1 MCTFFFINYRTS
13 FYVKKE
19 KTKNVLN
26 KSKVKDVKPEYLIV
40 NKVCF
45 QNYYKIKLIFSYN
58 NQ

>member
-26 KSKVKDVKPEYLIV
+26 KSKVKI
-40 NKVCF
+40 
-45 QNYYKIKLIFSYN
+45 
-58 NQ
+58 